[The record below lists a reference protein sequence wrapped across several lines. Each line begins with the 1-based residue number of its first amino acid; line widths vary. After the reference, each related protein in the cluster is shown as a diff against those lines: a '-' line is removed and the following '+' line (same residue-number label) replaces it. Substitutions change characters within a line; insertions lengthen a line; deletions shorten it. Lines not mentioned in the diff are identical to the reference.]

1 MLRRMTAWLLKTEPG
16 DYSYDDL
23 ERDGTTHW
31 DGVTNATAQMNMRS
45 MQVGDAIVIYHS
57 QSDKAAIGLGRVV
70 RAPYP
75 DPTDEKGKRVWVD
88 VGAERRLA
96 RPVTLGELKAD
107 RVNLEF
113 AYQQTGEVS
122 DSKLLPPHLG
132 VGMGVVD
139 VRTETLQTVEEIARL
154 AAAGVEAIGT
164 ERIALNPDCGFAP
177 NSLEPPSIDEAF
189 EKLQR
194 LTAAARLLRG
204 GTLLPCNAPC

>member
-1 MLRRMTAWLLKTEPG
+1 MTAWLLKTEPG

-107 RVNLEF
+107 PVF
-113 AYQQTGEVS
+113 ATSPLVRQSRLSVVPLDDQQLDVIEQRSV
-122 DSKLLPPHLG
+122 DPP
-132 VGMGVVD
+132 
-139 VRTETLQTVEEIARL
+139 A
-154 AAAGVEAIGT
+154 
-164 ERIALNPDCGFAP
+164 
-177 NSLEPPSIDEAF
+177 
-189 EKLQR
+189 
-194 LTAAARLLRG
+194 
-204 GTLLPCNAPC
+204 

>member
-107 RVNLEF
+107 PVF
-113 AYQQTGEVS
+113 ATSPLVRQSRLSVVPLDDQQLDVIEQRSV
-122 DSKLLPPHLG
+122 DPP
-132 VGMGVVD
+132 
-139 VRTETLQTVEEIARL
+139 A
-154 AAAGVEAIGT
+154 
-164 ERIALNPDCGFAP
+164 
-177 NSLEPPSIDEAF
+177 
-189 EKLQR
+189 
-194 LTAAARLLRG
+194 
-204 GTLLPCNAPC
+204 